1 MWDELFETLAAAD
14 PYGRQA
20 SIHNGNLLYNHSR
33 PWISHVSL
41 QGMEDTTPAIR
52 QKYGKPTLWDEVRY
66 EGNITSSFGSLSAA
80 EEADRFWWGAAL
92 GVHVGHSETVLRAA
106 VKDDDAQPLWW
117 AKGGTLVGESP
128 PRIAFFKQLWA
139 STGADFGA
147 LTPAHA
153 SYGQAGDPVSD
164 TLTGD
169 SVQLVK
175 FRRQG
180 TWNVALPGGGGGG
193 RAWKAVSVDYW
204 GMTTTELP
212 LPTSGATVA
221 VDVHTLPFTLLFTK
235 SAATAA

>member
-1 MWDELFETLAAAD
+1 MC
-14 PYGRQA
+14 
-20 SIHNGNLLYNHSR
+20 
-33 PWISHVSL
+33 
-41 QGMEDTTPAIR
+41 
-52 QKYGKPTLWDEVRY
+52 Y
-66 EGNITSSFGSLSAA
+66 EGNITSAWGSLSGQ
-80 EEADRFWWGAAL
+80 EETDRFFWGASL
-92 GVHVGHSETVLRAA
+92 GVYVGHSETVLRAA

-128 PRIAFFKQLWA
+128 SRIAFFKQLWA

-147 LTPAHA
+147 LTPAQA

-180 TWNVALPGGGGGG
+180 TWNVPLPGGGDG
-193 RAWKAVSVDYW
+193 AWKAVSVDYW

-221 VDVHTLPFTLLFTK
+221 VDVNTLPFTLLFTK
-235 SAATAA
+235 SAAAAA